1 MNNIENEKIEEIFR
15 FVALNREGVLEK
27 TKLKFET
34 FSDTERLKSDIMWI
48 HHPDEVSESGAAI
61 IKYYPGGVSPLHLH
75 PSYELIYIFEGE
87 MITDQG
93 VVKKGDLVILPP
105 GSKHSSKSDIG
116 CLALIIWDKP
126 VCSIKESV

>member
-1 MNNIENEKIEEIFR
+1 MDKIESKKIEEIFR
-15 FVALNREGVLEK
+15 FITLNREGELEE
-27 TKLKFET
+27 TKPKFEM

-48 HHPDEVSESGAAI
+48 HCPDEISESGAAI

-87 MITDQG
+87 MLTDQG
-93 VVKKGDLVILPP
+93 VVKKGDLIILPP